1 VGRRVGDPD
10 DRPLTAADIIVALDE
25 ALALSRVGLLGIVDR
40 HLVGRPDLATGNV
53 RAPQAADRRE
63 ALIGLDDGLAVRVVP
78 GNDPPYFQRHALL
91 LCRYAVGPMEQGL
104 MAGAEP
110 IDNRIFVLILQH
122 PREKKEALS
131 TAALTRA
138 MLSRAGLAVGLSWP
152 NLSQA
157 LGHRVDTRRWA
168 VLYLGSARPT
178 RLGPSQEVIA
188 LDRRGE
194 PAADQQAMLR
204 GIDGVVLLDGSW
216 KEAKTLWWR
225 NPWLLKLRRL
235 VLNPQHPSRYG
246 RIRREPRREALS
258 TLEATA
264 LLLKHLEGHPGI
276 EAGLL
281 GALDRLLTEASE
293 AAHPGEERVSR

>member
-1 VGRRVGDPD
+1 M
-10 DRPLTAADIIVALDE
+10 E
-25 ALALSRVGLLGIVDR
+25 
-40 HLVGRPDLATGNV
+40 
-53 RAPQAADRRE
+53 RE
-63 ALIGLDDGLAVRVVP
+63 V
-78 GNDPPYFQRHALL
+78 
-91 LCRYAVGPMEQGL
+91 
-104 MAGAEP
+104 MAGAKP

-122 PREKKEALS
+122 PREKKEALA

-138 MLSRAGLAVGLSWP
+138 MLSRAELVVGLSWP
-152 NLSQA
+152 NLAQA
-157 LGHRVDTRRWA
+157 LGRKVDTRRWA

-178 RLGPSQEVIA
+178 RLGLAQEVIA

-204 GIDGVVLLDGSW
+204 GIDGLVLLDGSW

-235 VLNPQHPSRYG
+235 VLNPQHRSRYG
-246 RIRREPRREALS
+246 HIRREPRREALS

-264 LLLKHLEGHPGI
+264 LLLKHLDGRPGL

-281 GALDRLLTEASE
+281 GALDRLLAEIQGP
-293 AAHPGEERVSR
+293 AHPEEERVTR